1 MKSSEIAAVVKKIA
15 SSALSVDAYFRKHTI
30 PFSRTQF
37 FRYKARLAA
46 SGLDGLMDGRRQG
59 NHRKLGADAQGYLRG
74 VHQANPQLSLQD
86 MSQALEGAL
95 GIQVNRSTVSRSLK
109 DMGEVIAWPRG
120 EETQILASACGG
132 FEILGALALHLGWA
146 QHTVEV
152 IEQERE
158 HFRKSDIYQH
168 ERVNRDR
175 QGRNA
180 QGQFTDQYN
189 RREDIRSQRFAAVED
204 KRANKNYSR
213 MALFQG
219 SESVLARKCLG
230 ILALPLIT
238 LNGTSRSV
246 NGPLGN
252 ALEHFCGFNYKH
264 HTLDKFLRELKY
276 LGIAD
281 RLLRDQVS
289 FWREQWSRLKP
300 QSSDLPF
307 LCYYVDGNTKPLWSE
322 KRVKQ
327 NKVTMLGRVMGCLE
341 QVFVHDGFGRPVYM
355 ETYAGK
361 APLGEH
367 ILGMFEKIEE
377 ALEGPGPRLPVKR
390 VIVMDAASNGVG
402 TLRAF
407 AGQERYHYI
416 TALDDNQWN
425 PRKVRIEGRPKRYYY
440 GAATLCDCQ
449 LELEDS
455 KEQGYLVVVR
465 AVRIDWDYGKRTVL
479 ITSLP
484 AEAVGA
490 SLVVKAYFDRW
501 PNEELQF
508 RSMKSFACLNRVA
521 GYGKKR
527 LPDQKVREQQQLL
540 LERIKALR
548 HSLRVPLKA
557 IADQEEQVALCIQK
571 ERQIHSQTT
580 VVLGHRVIEAPTQQ
594 KLKLLSRELSQC
606 RRQIQVIESEKGK
619 DLYRLRRY
627 EKEWLRLQGKD
638 YVYRIDV
645 ELDQI
650 MTYFRVALVNLSSW
664 FLNECL
670 GNRSMSLMH
679 FLHNLLLLPAEI
691 ELTKSARRIHLR
703 RNPKDPQ
710 TMALLEVALKRLNDL
725 EIQDLQERKIAF
737 DLI

>member
-1 MKSSEIAAVVKKIA
+1 MTPNEIASMVQKIG
-15 SSALSVDAYFRKHTI
+15 SSGLSVDAYFHEHKV
-30 PFSRTQF
+30 PFSRPQY

-46 SGLDGLMDGRRQG
+46 AGLDGLVDGRCQG
-59 NHRKLGADAQGYLRG
+59 NHRKVTADAQGYMRG
-74 VHQANPQLSLQD
+74 VHQTNPRLSLQAI
-86 MSQALEGAL
+86 SQSLEDTL
-95 GIQVNRSTVSRSLK
+95 GILVNRSTVSRSLRG
-109 DMGEVIAWPRG
+109 MGEAIQWPR
-120 EETQILASACGG
+120 EAEPQTLQTACGG

-146 QHTVEV
+146 QHTVQV
-152 IEQERE
+152 ILQELER
-158 HFRKSDIYQH
+158 FRKTTVYRH
-168 ERVNRDR
+168 ERATRDR

-180 QGQFTDQYN
+180 RGQFTEQYN
-189 RREDIRSQRFAAVED
+189 RREDVRLQRFATVED
-204 KRANKNYSR
+204 KRARKNYSR
-213 MALFQG
+213 MALFQAG
-219 SESVLARKCLG
+219 EFVLARKCLG

-252 ALEHFCGFNYKH
+252 ALEHFCGYNYQH

-289 FWREQWSRLKP
+289 FWREPWRHLKP
-300 QSSDLPF
+300 GLSSLPF
-307 LCYYVDGNTKPLWSE
+307 LCYYVDGNTKPLWSQ

-341 QVFVHDGFGRPVYM
+341 QVFVHDAFGHPVYL

-361 APLGEH
+361 APVGEH
-367 ILGMFEKIEE
+367 ILGLFEKIQD
-377 ALEGPGPRLPVKR
+377 ALEGPGPRLPVTR
-390 VIVMDAASNGVG
+390 VIVMDAASNGVA

-407 AGQERYHYI
+407 AQQDRYHYI

-425 PRKVRIEGRPKRYYY
+425 PRKVRAEGRPKRYYY
-440 GAATLCDCQ
+440 GAATLRDCL

-455 KEQGYLVVVR
+455 QEKGYLVVVR

-484 AEAVGA
+484 QEAVGA

-521 GYGKKR
+521 GYGKKQ
-527 LPDQKVREQQQLL
+527 LPDEKVRQTQQEL
-540 LERIKALR
+540 LERITALR
-548 HSLRVPLKA
+548 QSLRVPLKA
-557 IADQEEQVALCIQK
+557 IADQEERVAVCIQK
-571 ERQIHSQTT
+571 ERRIHSHNP
-580 VVLGHRVIEAPTQQ
+580 VVHGQRVIDAETQKQ
-594 KLKLLSRELSQC
+594 LKAISCELSQC
-606 RRQIQVIESEKGK
+606 RRQIQLIESEREK
-619 DLYRLRRY
+619 DLQRLRRY

-664 FLNECL
+664 FLSECL
-670 GNRSMSLMH
+670 GKRSMSLAQ
-679 FLHNLLLLPAEI
+679 FLHNLLLMPAEI
-691 ELTKSARRIHLR
+691 QLTKSVRRINLQ
-703 RNPKDPQ
+703 RNPKDPES
-710 TMALLEVALKRLNDL
+710 MAMLKVALKRLNRF
-725 EIQDLQERKIAF
+725 EIQDLDERKIEFAM
-737 DLI
+737 I